1 MVGGPPVTATS
12 PHSLPRVDQ
21 AVGSRGT
28 GLRFWRAEW
37 FLFLLFIAPNV
48 LLFGVFTYWP
58 MVQNAYLSTVRW
70 DMLAPVKIGVGLDNY
85 RYLVE
90 NGVFGRV
97 LLNTLTFTVG
107 SVGISLVLGLAA
119 ALLLNQP
126 LRGRDGARAVLFAPT
141 LLSGAAISI
150 VWVYLFDPRYGLIAQ
165 ALSWI
170 SVRSPDWLNNPSWAM
185 PAIIIVYVWKN
196 LGFTAVIYLAGL
208 QAIPRDLYEA
218 AKVDGAGVWWRFRSV
233 TLPMLSPISFFLVV
247 TSILNTFQAFDI
259 IQVMTKGGPV
269 NATNT
274 LVYYVYE
281 QGFVAFNAGR
291 AAAAALVLF
300 VIMLAITL
308 IQLRYTEQRVHY
320 G

>member
-1 MVGGPPVTATS
+1 MLGERPFATAGAPAMAQTGAS
-12 PHSLPRVDQ
+12 SGR
-21 AVGSRGT
+21 S
-28 GLRFWRAEW
+28 GLRFWRTEW
-37 FLFLLFIAPNV
+37 FLFLLFLGPNM

-70 DMLAPVKIGVGLDNY
+70 DMIAPVKVGVGLGNY
-85 RYLVE
+85 RYLLRD
-90 NGVFGRV
+90 GVFGRV
-97 LLNTLTFTVG
+97 LLNTLTFTLG

-126 LRGRDGARAVLFAPT
+126 LRWRDGARAVLFAPT
-141 LLSGAAISI
+141 LLSGAAIGI
-150 VWVYLFDPRYGLIAQ
+150 VWVYLFDPRYGLMAQ
-165 ALSWI
+165 ALSW
-170 SVRSPDWLNNPSWAM
+170 VHLNSPNWLNDPSWAM

-218 AKVDGAGVWWRFRSV
+218 AKVDGAGPFWRFRSV

-274 LVYYVYE
+274 LIYYVYE

-291 AAAAALVLF
+291 AAAGALVLF
-300 VIMLAITL
+300 VLMLGVTL
-308 IQLRYTEQRVHY
+308 LQVRYTEQKVHY
-320 G
+320 GA